1 MNNFDAHAPEYAAAA
16 AALHEQ
22 TPSPIHE
29 PAVGD
34 FVSGTTAGKH
44 WSGRVQ
50 WIADD
55 GRISIELDGGW
66 LYVSS
71 GDITH

>member
-1 MNNFDAHAPEYAAAA
+1 MTDAHAPEYAAAA

-22 TPSPIHE
+22 TPAPIHE

-34 FVSGTTAGKH
+34 FVSGVTAGKR
-44 WSGRVQ
+44 WTGRVQ

-66 LYVSS
+66 LYVST

>member
-1 MNNFDAHAPEYAAAA
+1 MHDAHHAEYAAAA

-22 TPSPIHE
+22 TPSPISHE

-34 FVSGTTAGKH
+34 FVSGITAGKR
-44 WSGRVQ
+44 WTGRVQ